1 MATKASAK
9 KKKQPTAK
17 KERPL
22 PQYLPLPRITARKTN
37 CSG

>member
-17 KERPL
+17 KSGPL
-22 PQYLPLPRITARKTN
+22 PQYLPLPGITARKTS